1 MRAVKGAVTV
11 FGLVE
16 AGEYESTLGAMTR
29 EGKAPR

>member
-1 MRAVKGAVTV
+1 MRAMEGAVTV
-11 FGLVE
+11 FGLLE